1 MFKTILDAP
10 IRGKNV
16 LVRVDFNVS
25 RNDDLTISDD
35 ARISH
40 SLPTLNLLLSNNN
53 KLILVSHLGQP
64 KVRDYRFSL
73 KNVGLRLQHYLPDY
87 KVILVSDFL
96 SEEGKAQIQKQQPN
110 EIILLENIRF
120 YPEEKNCN
128 PEFAQKLAS
137 LADVYVNDAFG
148 SCHRPDCSIVEVPKL
163 LPSFA
168 GILLKKEIE
177 SMARIIHNPAKPF
190 VAIIG
195 GAKIKT
201 KINLLEKLMDLSDQI
216 LVGGAL
222 ANNFLKALGYE
233 TGNSLIEKDE
243 IKTAEKLLSLSREK
257 NVSFCLPK
265 DVVISN
271 LEDPTFKTDIVK
283 VNQVKKPY
291 SIVDIGPETEAEFG
305 AHIAS
310 ARTLIWNGPVGFSE
324 HKEFRHGTDFLYY
337 SITENSKAFSVVGGG
352 DTLAAISKE
361 EYLEKISHLST
372 GGGAMLEYIEKGT
385 LPGIEALKTF

>member
-1 MFKTILDAP
+1 MIKTILDVP
-10 IRGKNV
+10 ISGKKI
-16 LVRVDFNVS
+16 LLRVDFNVS
-25 RNDDLTISDD
+25 RNEDLTISDD
-35 ARISH
+35 ARIVH
-40 SLPTLNLLLSNNN
+40 SLPTINLLLSNNN

-73 KNVGLRLQHYLPDY
+73 KNVGARLEHYLPDY
-87 KVILVSDFL
+87 KIVLISDFL
-96 SEEGKAQIQKQQPN
+96 SSEGKSRIQNQQPH

-120 YPEEKNCN
+120 YPEEKHNDIG
-128 PEFAQKLAS
+128 FAQKLAS
-137 LADVYVNDAFG
+137 LADIYVNDAFG
-148 SCHRPDCSIVEVPKL
+148 SCHRPDCSIVEIPKL
-163 LPSFA
+163 LPSYA

-177 SMARIIHNPAKPF
+177 SMSKIIHNPAKPL

-201 KINLLEKLMDLSDQI
+201 KIHLLEKLMDLSDHI

-233 TGNSLIEKDE
+233 TGKSLIEKDE
-243 IKTAEKLLSLSREK
+243 IKTAERLLFLSREK
-257 NVSFCLPK
+257 NVSFCIPK
-265 DVVISN
+265 DVFITN
-271 LEDPTFKTDIVK
+271 LDDPSLKTEIVK
-283 VNQVKKPY
+283 VDQVKNPY

-305 AHIAS
+305 AHIAN
-310 ARTLIWNGPVGFSE
+310 AHTIIWNGPVGFSE

-337 SITENSKAFSVVGGG
+337 SITENTHAFSVVGGG

-385 LPGIEALKTF
+385 LPGIDALKSH